1 MLKKLLKR
9 FHPQPAPRK
18 TQIYGDDHFAVVEA
32 FKTVRTNMMFSLSE
46 VEGGKVVLLTS
57 SGPCEGKSTCA
68 LNVAVN
74 FAKMGKK
81 TLLIDADLRK
91 PRIHKVLGLKEEG
104 LTNYLGG
111 FVELSKAIL
120 HVKEYDLDVMVCG
133 TIPPNPSELL
143 GSNKMK
149 KMIEQLKE
157 EYEYIL
163 IDTPPVNTVTDA
175 AILSEVSNGIVMVV
189 REGATTY
196 AELSKAISTLE
207 FASAKILGIVVNDSL
222 MDSQGYKYRGK
233 YSKTYRYRDYSYG
246 R

>member
-1 MLKKLLKR
+1 MLKKMLKR
-9 FHPQPAPRK
+9 FQKQPAPRQ
-18 TQIYGDDHFAVVEA
+18 TQIYGDDNFAVVEA
-32 FKTVRTNMMFSLSE
+32 FKTVRTNLMFALSST
-46 VEGGKVVLLTS
+46 EGGKVVIFTS
-57 SGPCEGKSTCA
+57 STPCEGKSTCS

-91 PRIHKVLGLKEEG
+91 PRIHKVLNLKEEG

-111 FVELSKAIL
+111 FSELSQAIT
-120 HVKEYDLDVMVCG
+120 HVEAYDLDVMVCG

-143 GSNKMK
+143 GSTKME
-149 KMIEQLKE
+149 KMIQQLKE

-175 AILSEVSNGIVMVV
+175 AILSEVANGIVMVV
-189 REGATTY
+189 REDVTTY
-196 AELSKAISTLE
+196 AELSKAISALE

-233 YSKTYRYRDYSYG
+233 YSKTYRYQDYSYG